1 MKSKFI
7 LMFQCQLQKPTMKQK
22 HADQSLIS
30 PPSVQNFPS
39 DPVRPGDSV
48 TLQCSVL
55 SDYENKTC
63 PGEHSVYW
71 FRAGSDGA
79 HPTLIY
85 VQRNNS
91 DQCEKS
97 HEAHSPQKCVY
108 NFSKNVS
115 SSDAGTY
122 HCAVATCGEIL
133 FGDGRKLDIQAVN
146 MWNLKKA
153 NGVII
158 LLCASLAI
166 SLIVIAL
173 LIDYIK
179 KKTRDCNAAAS
190 LRTNVSAAS
199 SDQQSQQVRYAGP
212 SDNSLVLDTRVKRGA
227 NRWQRRKLD
236 RPGRP
241 KRIVRVCWE
250 RLAEPSV
257 RDAYSPFN
265 SFVTGP
271 VHNLYGQDF

>member
-1 MKSKFI
+1 MAAELGSY
-7 LMFQCQLQKPTMKQK
+7 KQA
-22 HADQSLIS
+22 HTSS
-30 PPSVQNFPS
+30 PPLTLGNSRVVERPEPDITTIVQNFPS

-71 FRAGSDGA
+71 FRTGSDGA

-97 HEAHSPQKCVY
+97 PEAHSPQKCVY

-122 HCAVATCGEIL
+122 YCAVATCGEIL

-173 LIDYIK
+173 QIYSIK
-179 KKTRDCNAAAS
+179 KKTLDCNEVCQELRGEPSMFQPTEEEES
-190 LRTNVSAAS
+190 LLSLLYQVSCVHGPA
-199 SDQQSQQVRYAGP
+199 QVRCDVDAQELDIVDTLNCFP
-212 SDNSLVLDTRVKRGA
+212 VDEERSVCTVL
-227 NRWQRRKLD
+227 LD
-236 RPGRP
+236 
-241 KRIVRVCWE
+241 
-250 RLAEPSV
+250 L
-257 RDAYSPFN
+257 
-265 SFVTGP
+265 
-271 VHNLYGQDF
+271 L